1 MTDMHELPHPLLL
14 DYLDGRLDPEQA
26 RAVAVWIAE
35 DAARGRLVAQH
46 RAAWDAL
53 ALANP
58 SGETPRVSAA
68 FAERLLARARTERN
82 GARAART
89 RVLRIAAAL
98 LVAVGLWAAFR
109 PSAPAL
115 LPFTV
120 SSSSALERE
129 LVEKY
134 GDDLD
139 LIADY
144 HALQAIEGQ
153 LDGVLPR

>member
-1 MTDMHELPHPLLL
+1 MTDMHDAPHPLLL
-14 DYLDGRLDPEQA
+14 DYLDGRLDPELT
-26 RAVAVWIAE
+26 RAVEVWIGE

-53 ALANP
+53 ALADP
-58 SGETPRVSAA
+58 SREARRPSAA
-68 FAERLLARARTERN
+68 FSETLLARARDEQAAPATR
-82 GARAART
+82 ARRLRVAA
-89 RVLRIAAAL
+89 VL
-98 LVAVGLWAAFR
+98 LVGVGLWVALR
-109 PSAPAL
+109 PSTPAL

-144 HALQAIEGQ
+144 QALQAIEGQ